1 MMKKGIAI
9 LFLAAFL
16 SQCATVPIT
25 GRKQVNL
32 ISSSEL
38 NGMALSQY
46 EEVKKTE
53 NLLPDSDPRVKEVR
67 EIGDNI
73 AAAVTKFMQSN
84 HMKDRLKEFS
94 WEFNVADQDVLNA
107 WCMPGGK
114 VMFYTGIL
122 PVCDG
127 TGGIATVM
135 GHEIAHAV
143 ARHGNERMSQGL
155 IQQFGGMGLAVA
167 MQEQPEAAQGLFMA
181 AYGAG
186 SQLGMLKYSR
196 EHESEADKMGLVF
209 MIMAGYNPEDAIDF
223 WGRMSAQKGG
233 AAPPE
238 FLSTHPSDETR
249 IKEIRE
255 FIPKA
260 KELAAKYK

>member
-1 MMKKGIAI
+1 MKKGI
-9 LFLAAFL
+9 LLLLAGAFL

-25 GRKQVNL
+25 GRRQVKL
-32 ISSSEL
+32 LPSSQLSS
-38 NGMALSQY
+38 MAFSQY
-46 EEVKKTE
+46 DEFKKTE
-53 NLLPDSDPRVKEVR
+53 NILPDSDERVQTVR
-67 EIGDNI
+67 EIGNNI
-73 AAAVTKFMQSN
+73 SVAVEKFMMNN
-84 HMKDRLKEFS
+84 HLKDQVKEFN
-94 WEFNVADQDVLNA
+94 WEFNVANQEVLNA

-127 TGGIATVM
+127 VGGIATVM

-155 IQQFGGMGLAVA
+155 IVQMGGMGLAVA
-167 MQEQPEAAQGLFMA
+167 MEEKPQATQNLFLG

-196 EHESEADKMGLVF
+196 DHESEADKMGLVF
-209 MIMAGYNPEDAIDF
+209 MIMAGYDPNEAIDF
-223 WGRMSAQKGG
+223 WSRMAAKKGAQ
-233 AAPPE
+233 APPE
-238 FLSTHPSDETR
+238 FLSTHPSDQTR
-249 IKEIRE
+249 IDAIKE

-260 KELAAKYK
+260 RELAAKYN

>member
-1 MMKKGIAI
+1 MKKGILL
-9 LFLAAFL
+9 LFIGALL

-25 GRKQVNL
+25 GRKQVKL
-32 ISSSEL
+32 LPSSQLSS
-38 NGMALSQY
+38 MAIAQY
-46 EEVKKTE
+46 NDVKKTE
-53 NLLPDSDPRVKEVR
+53 KLLPDTDLRVVNVR
-67 EIGDNI
+67 EIGDKI
-73 AAAVTKFMQSN
+73 AAAVTRFMQAN
-84 HMKDRLKEFS
+84 NMKDRLSEFD
-94 WEFNVADQDVLNA
+94 WEFNVADQDILNA

-114 VMFYTGIL
+114 VLFYTGIL

-127 TGGIATVM
+127 TNGIATVM

-155 IQQFGGMGLAVA
+155 ISQFGGIGLAVA
-167 MQEQPEAAQGLFMA
+167 MQEQPQETQNLFLA

-209 MIMAGYNPEDAIDF
+209 MIMAGYNPEAAIEF

-249 IKEIRE
+249 IKQIRD

-260 KELAAKYK
+260 KELAAKYQ

>member
-1 MMKKGIAI
+1 
-9 LFLAAFL
+9 
-16 SQCATVPIT
+16 
-25 GRKQVNL
+25 
-32 ISSSEL
+32 
-38 NGMALSQY
+38 MALAEYDSF
-46 EEVKKTE
+46 KKNE
-53 NLLPDSDPRVKEVR
+53 KILPDSDQRVKTVR
-67 EIGDNI
+67 EIGNNI
-73 AAAVTKFMQSN
+73 AIAVEKFMVGN
-84 HMKDRLKEFS
+84 HMKNRLEEFD
-94 WEFNVADQDVLNA
+94 WEFNVAEQDVLNA

-127 TGGIATVM
+127 VGGIATIM

-155 IQQFGGMGLAVA
+155 LVQMGGMGLAAA
-167 MQEQPEAAQGLFMA
+167 MEQKPEATEALFMT

-196 EHESEADKMGLVF
+196 DHESEADKMGLVF
-209 MIMAGYNPEDAIDF
+209 MIMAGYDAEEAVDF
-223 WGRMSAQKGG
+223 WSRMAANKGG

-238 FLSTHPSDETR
+238 FLSTHPSDATR
-249 IKEIRE
+249 IKEIKE

-260 KELAAKYK
+260 KEIAAKYK

>member
-1 MMKKGIAI
+1 MKKGLI
-9 LFLAAFL
+9 LLFVTALL

-25 GRKQVNL
+25 GRKQAKL
-32 ISSSEL
+32 LPSSQLSS
-38 NGMALSQY
+38 MALTEY
-46 EEVKKTE
+46 DNFKKNE
-53 NLLPDSDPRVKEVR
+53 KILPDSDERVKTVK
-67 EIGDNI
+67 EIGNNI
-73 AAAVTKFMQSN
+73 AAAVEKFMIAN
-84 HMKDRLKEFS
+84 HMKDRLSEFD
-94 WEFNVADQDVLNA
+94 WEFNVAEQDVLNA

-127 TGGIATVM
+127 VGGISTVM

-155 IQQFGGMGLAVA
+155 LVQMGGLSLSAA
-167 MQEQPEAAQGLFMA
+167 LEQKPEATHSLAMTAF
-181 AYGAG
+181 GAS

-196 EHESEADKMGLVF
+196 VHESEADKMGLVF
-209 MIMAGYNPEDAIDF
+209 MIMAGYDANEAIDF
-223 WGRMSAQKGG
+223 WSRMSAKKGG
-233 AAPPE
+233 EAPPE
-238 FLSTHPSDETR
+238 FLSTHPSDDTR
-249 IKEIRE
+249 IREIRE

>member
-1 MMKKGIAI
+1 MKKGIM
-9 LFLAAFL
+9 LLMLGAFL

-25 GRKQVNL
+25 GRKQVKL
-32 ISSSEL
+32 LPTSQLSS
-38 NGMALSQY
+38 MALTQY
-46 EEVKKTE
+46 EDYKK
-53 NLLPDSDPRVKEVR
+53 NQKILPESDQRVQSVKE
-67 EIGDNI
+67 IGGNI
-73 AAAVTKFMQSN
+73 AAAVERFMAAN
-84 HMKDRLKEFS
+84 NMKDRLKEFS
-94 WEFNVADQDVLNA
+94 WEFNVADDDVLNA

-122 PVCDG
+122 PVCG
-127 TGGIATVM
+127 GVGGIATVM
-135 GHEIAHAV
+135 GHEVAHAV

-155 IQQFGGMGLAVA
+155 ITQMGGMGLAIA
-167 MQEQPEAAQGLFMA
+167 MQEKPEATQGLFLA

-186 SQLGMLKYSR
+186 SQIGMLKYSR
-196 EHESEADKMGLVF
+196 DHESEADKMGLVF
-209 MIMAGYNPEDAIDF
+209 MIMAGYNPEEAIDF

-249 IKEIRE
+249 IQQIKD

-260 KELAAKYK
+260 RELAAKYK

>member
-1 MMKKGIAI
+1 MKKGLTLLLLGA
-9 LFLAAFL
+9 LL

-25 GRKQVNL
+25 GRKQVKL
-32 ISSSEL
+32 LPSSQL

-46 EEVKKTE
+46 DEVKKSE
-53 NLLPDSDPRVKEVR
+53 KLLPDSDQRVKDVR
-67 EIGDNI
+67 EIGTKI
-73 AAAVTKFMQSN
+73 SAAVTKFMKAN
-84 HMKDRLKEFS
+84 HMKDRLSEFN
-94 WEFNVADQDVLNA
+94 WEFNVADQDILNA

-127 TGGIATVM
+127 VGGIATVM
-135 GHEIAHAV
+135 GHEVAHAV

-155 IQQFGGMGLAVA
+155 IQQFGGIGLAVA
-167 MQEQPEAAQGLFMA
+167 MQDKPQETQNLFMA
-181 AYGAG
+181 AYGAS

-196 EHESEADKMGLVF
+196 QHESEADKMGLVF
-209 MIMAGYNPEDAIDF
+209 MIMAGYEPEEAIDF

-238 FLSTHPSDETR
+238 FLSTHPSDQTR
-249 IKEIRE
+249 IKEIKE

-260 KELAAKYK
+260 KELAAKYNK

>member
-1 MMKKGIAI
+1 MRKGLTILALGAI
-9 LFLAAFL
+9 L
-16 SQCATVPIT
+16 SQCTTVPIT
-25 GRKQVNL
+25 GRKQVKL
-32 ISSSEL
+32 LPSTQL

-46 EEVKKTE
+46 DQVKKTE
-53 NLLPDSDPRVKEVR
+53 NILPDSDQRVKDVR
-67 EIGDNI
+67 EVGNKI
-73 AAAVTKFMQSN
+73 AASVTKFMNAN
-84 HMKDRLKEFS
+84 HMKDRLSEFS
-94 WEFNVADQDVLNA
+94 WEFNVADQDILNA

-122 PVCDG
+122 PTCDG
-127 TGGIATVM
+127 IGGIATVM
-135 GHEIAHAV
+135 GHEVAHAV

-155 IQQFGGMGLAVA
+155 IQQFGGIGLAVA
-167 MQEQPEAAQGLFMA
+167 MQEQPEATQNLFMS

-196 EHESEADKMGLVF
+196 THESEADKMGLVF
-209 MIMAGYNPEDAIDF
+209 MIMAGYDPEEAIEF

-249 IKEIRE
+249 IKEIKE

-260 KELAAKYK
+260 RELAAKYQ